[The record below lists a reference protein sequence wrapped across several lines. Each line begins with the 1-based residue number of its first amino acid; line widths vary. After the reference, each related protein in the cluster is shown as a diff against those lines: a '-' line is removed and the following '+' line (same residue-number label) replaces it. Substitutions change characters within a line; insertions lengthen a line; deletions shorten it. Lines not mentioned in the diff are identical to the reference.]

1 MTSPVDISTK
11 LETWENAGSN
21 KRLRWC
27 WDGYI
32 DGYPMAKNYSIAEA
46 RDQLPALV
54 HEAERGK
61 HIRLTR
67 RGKAVALLIS
77 VADYER
83 LSSQRADIWD
93 KLQDFR
99 THHDL
104 TNIDVDEVF
113 ENVRDRSPGKDFD
126 W

>member
-1 MTSPVDISTK
+1 MAIS
-11 LETWENAGSN
+11 
-21 KRLRWC
+21 
-27 WDGYI
+27 
-32 DGYPMAKNYSIAEA
+32 MAKQYSIAAA

-83 LSSQRADIWD
+83 LSSQRTDVWD

-99 THHDL
+99 SKHDL
-104 TNIDVDEVF
+104 SDLDTDQIF
-113 ENVRDRSPGKDFD
+113 ENVRDRSPGRDFD

>member
-1 MTSPVDISTK
+1 
-11 LETWENAGSN
+11 
-21 KRLRWC
+21 
-27 WDGYI
+27 
-32 DGYPMAKNYSIAEA
+32 MAKHYSIAEA

-61 HIRLTR
+61 HIQLTR

-77 VADYER
+77 VADYNQ
-83 LSSQRADIWD
+83 LLAQRVDVWD

-99 THHDL
+99 AKHRL
-104 TNIDVDEVF
+104 TDNSDISDVF
-113 ENVRDRSPGKDFD
+113 ENVRDGSPGRNFE

>member
-1 MTSPVDISTK
+1 MAIS
-11 LETWENAGSN
+11 
-21 KRLRWC
+21 
-27 WDGYI
+27 
-32 DGYPMAKNYSIAEA
+32 MAKQYSIATA

-61 HIRLTR
+61 HIQLTR
-67 RGKAVALLIS
+67 RGKAVAFLIS

-83 LSSQRADIWD
+83 LASQRASAWD

-99 THHDL
+99 SRHDL
-104 TNIDVDEVF
+104 SDLNADEIF
-113 ENVRDRSPGKDFD
+113 EDVRDHSPGKDFE

>member
-1 MTSPVDISTK
+1 MAIF
-11 LETWENAGSN
+11 
-21 KRLRWC
+21 
-27 WDGYI
+27 
-32 DGYPMAKNYSIAEA
+32 MAKQYSIAAA

-77 VADYER
+77 VSDDDR
-83 LSSQRADIWD
+83 LSSQRTDVWD

-99 THHDL
+99 TKHDL
-104 TNIDVDEVF
+104 SNAEVDDVF
-113 ENVRDRSPGKDFD
+113 ENVRDPSPGRDFH

>member
-1 MTSPVDISTK
+1 MAIS
-11 LETWENAGSN
+11 
-21 KRLRWC
+21 
-27 WDGYI
+27 
-32 DGYPMAKNYSIAEA
+32 MAKQYSIAAA

-83 LSSQRADIWD
+83 LSSQRTDVWD

-99 THHDL
+99 TKHDL
-104 TNIDVDEVF
+104 SDVDVDDVF
-113 ENVRDRSPGKDFD
+113 ENVRDHSPGRDFH

>member
-1 MTSPVDISTK
+1 
-11 LETWENAGSN
+11 
-21 KRLRWC
+21 
-27 WDGYI
+27 
-32 DGYPMAKNYSIAEA
+32 MAKQYSIAAA

-83 LSSQRADIWD
+83 LSSQRVDVWD

-99 THHDL
+99 SKYDL
-104 TNIDVDEVF
+104 NDMDVDKIF
-113 ENVRDRSPGKDFD
+113 ENVRDRSPGKDFE

>member
-1 MTSPVDISTK
+1 MAIS
-11 LETWENAGSN
+11 
-21 KRLRWC
+21 
-27 WDGYI
+27 
-32 DGYPMAKNYSIAEA
+32 MAKQYSIAQA
-46 RDQLPALV
+46 RDQLPALI

-83 LSSQRADIWD
+83 LSSRQVDVWD
-93 KLQDFR
+93 KLQEFR
-99 THHDL
+99 AKHDL
-104 TNIDVDEVF
+104 SNLDIDEVF
-113 ENVRDRSPGKDFD
+113 ENVRDPSPGKDFN

>member
-1 MTSPVDISTK
+1 
-11 LETWENAGSN
+11 
-21 KRLRWC
+21 
-27 WDGYI
+27 
-32 DGYPMAKNYSIAEA
+32 MAKHYSIAEA

-61 HIRLTR
+61 HIQLTR

-77 VADYER
+77 VADYNQLLAR
-83 LSSQRADIWD
+83 RVDVWD

-99 THHDL
+99 AKHRL
-104 TNIDVDEVF
+104 TDNSDISDVF
-113 ENVRDRSPGKDFD
+113 ENVRDGSPGRNFE

>member
-1 MTSPVDISTK
+1 MGK
-11 LETWENAGSN
+11 Q
-21 KRLRWC
+21 
-27 WDGYI
+27 
-32 DGYPMAKNYSIAEA
+32 YSIAAA

-61 HIRLTR
+61 HIQLTR

-83 LSSQRADIWD
+83 LSSQRVDVWD

-99 THHDL
+99 AKHDL
-104 TNIDVDEVF
+104 SDIDVDEIF
-113 ENVRDRSPGKDFD
+113 ENVRDRSPGKDFN

>member
-1 MTSPVDISTK
+1 MAIS
-11 LETWENAGSN
+11 
-21 KRLRWC
+21 
-27 WDGYI
+27 
-32 DGYPMAKNYSIAEA
+32 MAKQYSIAKA

-61 HIRLTR
+61 HIQLTR

-83 LSSQRADIWD
+83 LSSQPVNVWD
-93 KLQDFR
+93 RLQDFR
-99 THHDL
+99 AKHDL
-104 TNIDVDEVF
+104 SNINIDEVF
-113 ENVRDRSPGKDFD
+113 ENVRDRSPGRDVD

>member
-1 MTSPVDISTK
+1 MAIS
-11 LETWENAGSN
+11 
-21 KRLRWC
+21 
-27 WDGYI
+27 
-32 DGYPMAKNYSIAEA
+32 MAKQYSIAAA

-61 HIRLTR
+61 LIQLTR

-83 LSSQRADIWD
+83 LSSQRMDVWD
-93 KLQDFR
+93 KLQGFR
-99 THHDL
+99 AKYDL
-104 TNIDVDEVF
+104 SDVDVDEVF
-113 ENVRDRSPGKDFD
+113 ENVRDRSPGRDFH